1 MPASPWLA
9 TLRHGR
15 NVSGIKR
22 DLGPSQS
29 LHLAVAGV
37 TDNVAPRPD
46 AVDRLGND
54 DSQ

>member
-9 TLRHGR
+9 TLRHGW
-15 NVSGIKR
+15 NVSG
-22 DLGPSQS
+22 LGPSQS

-46 AVDRLGND
+46 ALDRLGNN